1 MSQNPVVI
9 NEKMNFEGCFFEKQ
23 FQFSNGHIVPLY
35 YVDTTNAFN
44 QLVGFAK
51 FKNSNYGNV
60 YYRGPSGLYDNVLPS
75 LMRNRAKGMP
85 KDLNDISELI
95 AHDARLKDSLKLR
108 NTIKPIQDSQFR
120 QNKHIRRFNGY
131 AIEAL
136 LQHYVGATRFL
147 DVVDNHWIAIWMGL
161 HQFRLHGK
169 NSKYCACIKRRLPL
183 GDTLER
189 MIEKGNVKDLQDIY
203 VYVLLIAMPHS
214 TAIPEK
220 GIIETENFVEVDLRK
235 ALPSIYLRPHAQ
247 HALVVRKRDK
257 QNVMQL
263 ASYYDMA
270 DQVVGILKV
279 RIDVADEWLG
289 CGTLMSADNIFP
301 SPSID
306 QGYNT
311 LLMRADIF
319 KYPFEIMKYY

>member
-1 MSQNPVVI
+1 M
-9 NEKMNFEGCFFEKQ
+9 
-23 FQFSNGHIVPLY
+23 
-35 YVDTTNAFN
+35 
-44 QLVGFAK
+44 
-51 FKNSNYGNV
+51 
-60 YYRGPSGLYDNVLPS
+60 
-75 LMRNRAKGMP
+75 
-85 KDLNDISELI
+85 
-95 AHDARLKDSLKLR
+95 
-108 NTIKPIQDSQFR
+108 
-120 QNKHIRRFNGY
+120 
-131 AIEAL
+131 
-136 LQHYVGATRFL
+136 
-147 DVVDNHWIAIWMGL
+147 DNHWIAIWMGL